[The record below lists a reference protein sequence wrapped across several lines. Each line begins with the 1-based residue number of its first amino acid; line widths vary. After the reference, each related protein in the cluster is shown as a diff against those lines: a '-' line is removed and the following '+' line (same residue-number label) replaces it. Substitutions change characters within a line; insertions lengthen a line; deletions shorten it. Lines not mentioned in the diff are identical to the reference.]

1 VTEPIRRILGPRTG
15 IDAAVAIDRLA
26 PVERRPPREEPEPRR
41 RRPANAPRAGRAGT
55 GDDGRP
61 HVDVQA

>member
-1 VTEPIRRILGPRTG
+1 VTEPIRRILGPRPG
-15 IDAAVAIDRLA
+15 VDAAAAIDRPA
-26 PVERRPPREEPEPRR
+26 RVERREPREDPEPRR
-41 RRPANAPRAGRAGT
+41 RRPVPRPPAGRAGT